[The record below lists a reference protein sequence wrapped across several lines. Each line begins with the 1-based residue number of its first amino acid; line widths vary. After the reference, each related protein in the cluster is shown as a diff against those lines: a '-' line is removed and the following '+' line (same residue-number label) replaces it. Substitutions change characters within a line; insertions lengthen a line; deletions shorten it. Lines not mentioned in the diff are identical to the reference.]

1 MGRKDRKK
9 KITAIGLAALMI
21 LGTLGNTGVTA
32 RAEDTESEAAVE
44 QNVET
49 TESPETELGGGRGRI
64 CCVAEQRGRRAC
76 CGRST
81 SGRNDARETSAGR
94 TKDRGNRAGGAS
106 TGRDRIRECGTGRS
120 KIGKRKPGRG
130 LC

>member
-1 MGRKDRKK
+1 MHMGRKDRKK

-49 TESPETELGGGRGRI
+49 TESPETELAVQEMAAEEAES
-64 CCVAEQRGRRAC
+64 VALQNKEAEEPVAAEAPAEETTPEKPAQEEPK
-76 CGRST
+76 T
-81 SGRNDARETSAGR
+81 EETVREEPAWFGY
-94 TKDRGNRAGGAS
+94 
-106 TGRDRIRECGTGRS
+106 
-120 KIGKRKPGRG
+120 
-130 LC
+130 

>member
-49 TESPETELGGGRGRI
+49 TESPETELAVQEMAAEEAES
-64 CCVAEQRGRRAC
+64 VALQNKEAEAPAEETTPEKPAQEEPK
-76 CGRST
+76 T
-81 SGRNDARETSAGR
+81 EETVREEPA
-94 TKDRGNRAGGAS
+94 
-106 TGRDRIRECGTGRS
+106 
-120 KIGKRKPGRG
+120 PGRQNQRMRHRKK
-130 LC
+130 